1 MHVAQRMRKPLAVML
16 AAALA
21 GCGTAPSRQSDIA
34 PAAIVASPLEPAA
47 QLGAANA
54 NYIDGALVG
63 AAGGAGVAAMSA
75 QASAGLLCT
84 LGGPLCWVVMVPAAV
99 VGGVV
104 GGVAGAA
111 VDAVTTDPLGRVA
124 AARDTIDQAI
134 AQMRLTDA
142 LAAATSRNTGLP
154 LASRE
159 ETPAGP
165 QLEIAVSELQILQ
178 REKDMALRLKG
189 QARLYRSPGGELLEE
204 RAAEARTEFRRYRDW
219 AADGAQPLRRAVDEA
234 LAQLSRSL
242 VSAPA
247 AGPLRAGSATRR
259 DG

>member
-1 MHVAQRMRKPLAVML
+1 MHKPIALML

-21 GCGTAPSRQSDIA
+21 GCGAAPSRQSDIA
-34 PAAIVASPLEPAA
+34 PAAVVASPLEPAA
-47 QLGAANA
+47 QLGAGNA
-54 NYIDGALVG
+54 NYVDGALVG
-63 AAGGAGVAAMSA
+63 AAGGAGVGAMSA

-84 LGGPLCWVVMVPAAV
+84 IGGPLCWVVMVPAAI

-124 AARDTIDQAI
+124 EARGTIDQAI
-134 AQMRLTDA
+134 AEMRLTDG
-142 LAAATSRNTGLP
+142 LAATTSRNLGLP
-154 LASRE
+154 LTFRE
-159 ETPAGP
+159 ENPRAP
-165 QLEIAVSELQILQ
+165 VLEIGVSELQVLQ
-178 REKDMALRLKG
+178 REKDMALLLKG
-189 QARLYRSPGGELLEE
+189 RARLYRSPGGELLEE

-234 LAQLSRSL
+234 LAELSRSL
-242 VSAPA
+242 VSVPP
-247 AGPLRAGSATRR
+247 AGPLRAGSAARR

>member
-1 MHVAQRMRKPLAVML
+1 MRKSLAVML

-34 PAAIVASPLEPAA
+34 PVAIVASPLEPAA
-47 QLGAANA
+47 QLGAANV
-54 NYIDGALVG
+54 NYVDGALVG
-63 AAGGAGVAAMSA
+63 AAGGAGVGAMSA

-84 LGGPLCWVVMVPAAV
+84 IGGPLCWVVMVPAAI

-124 AARDTIDQAI
+124 EARDAIDQAI
-134 AQMRLTDA
+134 AEMRLTDS
-142 LAAATSRNTGLP
+142 LAAAISRDLGVGLAPRGEP
-154 LASRE
+154 LAE
-159 ETPAGP
+159 PI
-165 QLEIAVSELQILQ
+165 LEIGVSELQILQ

-189 QARLYRSPGGELLEE
+189 QARLYRSPGGELLEA

-219 AADGAQPLRRAVDEA
+219 AADGAQPLRRAVEEA
-234 LAQLSRSL
+234 LASLSRSL
-242 VSAPA
+242 VSAP
-247 AGPLRAGSATRR
+247 GEVPLRADTAAPR